1 MPALRRSL
9 FASVVVVAAL
19 IATACGTQESIT
31 SPVLTALPRPL
42 TSAEEK
48 LIAADNRFAVTLLRA
63 VSEDTRDRLP
73 NLFVSPLS
81 VALALGMTYNGA
93 AGATEEAMRR
103 TLELEGMSLPEV
115 NEASRSLIALLRG
128 LDPGVRFLIGNS
140 IWYREGFAVEQS
152 FLDANRTYFDAE
164 VTALDFASPAAPQR
178 INDWVTRRTEGL
190 ITEIVESPLPDYAV
204 MYLINAIY
212 FKGDWT
218 QRFDRSRTEPAPFHL
233 ADGTTV
239 RVPMMRSA
247 AALTVQAY
255 QDAGVEMVELPY
267 GGQAFSMIVVM
278 PRDPAAL
285 DTLVAGLT
293 AERWNDWVARLD
305 TTSLY
310 VSLPKFR
317 LVNDLK
323 LVSPLT
329 AMGMG
334 IAFDCMPPEMADFTR
349 MHQPQEA
356 CITNVK
362 HKTYVDVNEEGTEA
376 AAVTSVEIGVTSA
389 PPAIVIDR
397 PFLFAIRERLSG
409 TILFLGAIRNPS

>member
-1 MPALRRSL
+1 MPARFRPIL
-9 FASVVVVAAL
+9 ATVL
-19 IATACGTQESIT
+19 IAAACGTQEPVT
-31 SPVLTALPRPL
+31 SPPITALPRPL
-42 TSAEEK
+42 TSGEAK
-48 LIAADNRFAVTLLRA
+48 LIAADNQFAFTLFRA
-63 VSEDTRDRLP
+63 VAEETRDTLP

-93 AGATEEAMRR
+93 AGTTEEAMRR

-128 LDPGVRFLIGNS
+128 LDPGVQFLIGNS

-164 VTALDFASPAAPQR
+164 VAGLDFASPAAPQR

-190 ITEIVESPLPDYAV
+190 ITEIVPSPLPDYAV

-218 QRFDRSRTEPAPFHL
+218 QRFDRSRTAPAPFHL
-233 ADGTTV
+233 ADGSTV
-239 RVPMMRSA
+239 QVPMMRS
-247 AALTVQAY
+247 TVPLRLQAY
-255 QDAGVEMVELPY
+255 RDPGVEVAELPY

-285 DTLVAGLT
+285 DTLVAGFT
-293 AERWNDWVARLD
+293 AERWNDWVVRLD

-317 LVNDLK
+317 LVNDLT
-323 LVSPLT
+323 LVSPLK
-329 AMGMG
+329 ALGMG
-334 IAFDCMPPEMADFTR
+334 IAFDCGLPDMADFTR
-349 MHQPQEA
+349 MHQPQEV

-376 AAVTSVEIGVTSA
+376 AAVTSVEMGIISV
-389 PPAIVIDR
+389 PPAIVVDR